1 MSDMNSRELQTHLDD
16 FVKSGF
22 VVVRN
27 CIDRSTTDWAQ
38 QIMAKRLSE
47 LAGEPTDCAD
57 GFTRAI
63 QDRPQYQVQ
72 EDLGQLLDQGG
83 LYEKVFLS
91 PRLLSV
97 LTGILGPDLAYLRD
111 LQIIANVKGVEGSYY
126 LKPPHQEVWSG
137 ASPNSIYVWFPLML
151 EPGMGTVEH
160 VPGSHTW
167 GLLPNRDRRPTELPD
182 NVNFVCP
189 DMTEADALVF
199 HTLTLHRSVPNN
211 HDKPRLAI
219 TTAVR
224 NFQHAFGGHQH
235 LFSWKPFHLSPISK
249 IQRVLGNPY
258 LTPWRTYG
266 SDRDV
271 VE

>member
-1 MSDMNSRELQTHLDD
+1 MSAMEFSELQTHLDE
-16 FVKSGF
+16 FVNSGF
-22 VVVRN
+22 VVVKN
-27 CIDRSTTDWAQ
+27 CIDRETTDWAQ
-38 QIMAKRLSE
+38 RRMGERLSE
-47 LAGEPTDCAD
+47 MTGETTNCTD
-57 GFTRAI
+57 GFLKAI
-63 QDRPQYQVQ
+63 ESREQYLVQ
-72 EDLGQLLDQGG
+72 EDLGQLLDQEG

-111 LQIIANVKGVEGSYY
+111 LQIIANVKDNNESYY

-137 ASPNSIYVWFPLML
+137 ASPNSIYVWFPLLL

-182 NVNFVCP
+182 EVNYVCP

-199 HTLTLHRSVPNN
+199 HTLTLHRSVPNP
-211 HDKPRLAI
+211 HDKPRLSI

-224 NFQHAFGGHQH
+224 NFQHAFGGHQQ
-235 LFSWKPFHLSPISK
+235 LFSWKPFHHSPISK
-249 IQRVLGNPY
+249 IQRVLGNPW

-266 SDRDV
+266 SGRDV
-271 VE
+271 IE